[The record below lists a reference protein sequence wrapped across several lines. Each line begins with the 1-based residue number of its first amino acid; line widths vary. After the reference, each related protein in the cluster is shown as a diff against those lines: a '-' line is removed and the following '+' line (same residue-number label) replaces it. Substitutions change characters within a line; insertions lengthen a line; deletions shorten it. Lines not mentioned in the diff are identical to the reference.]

1 MQAIKM
7 TLITRALDFRICLY
21 CSLTLSSYCVTASY
35 YRQHAAST
43 ALPDSMTLVS
53 MEGLSM
59 MECVAYCDRTDD
71 CYSVSQ
77 TLVSMEGLSMM
88 ECVAYC
94 DRTDDCYSVSHGSD
108 KGRCLLSETTVE
120 LIDSLVV
127 TYPGYTVFVKGMH
140 VFGPGF

>member
-21 CSLTLSSYCVTASY
+21 CSLTLSSYCVIASY

-71 CYSVSQ
+71 CYSVS
-77 TLVSMEGLSMM
+77 
-88 ECVAYC
+88 
-94 DRTDDCYSVSHGSD
+94 HGAD